1 MSEKWKSQFNGFIT
15 ILLRLGF
22 VAYLLFTFYPYITNP
37 GFESE
42 LPNWIMRWGLIILLG
57 ALFLLSMVLKRSD
70 FFRYGFFILLIAAA
84 FNLFLV
90 FLKPGSLSY
99 SLLHFYTI
107 ATAVY
112 FVSRDIRLEAG
123 TKRKHHK
130 THDKNH

>member
-1 MSEKWKSQFNGFIT
+1 MSETWKSKFSVLITFLLRIGFI
-15 ILLRLGF
+15 
-22 VAYLLFTFYPYITNP
+22 AYLIFTLYPFISNP

-42 LPNWIMRWGLIILLG
+42 FPNWIVRWGLIILLG
-57 ALFLLSMVLKRSD
+57 AIFLLAMVMKRSD
-70 FFRYGFFILLIAAA
+70 FFRYGFFIVLIAAS
-84 FNLFLV
+84 FNLLLV

-99 SLLHFYTI
+99 SLLHLYTI

-130 THDKNH
+130 SRDKNH

>member
-1 MSEKWKSQFNGFIT
+1 MSETWKSQFNRFIT

-22 VAYLLFTFYPYITNP
+22 IAYLIFTLYPYITNP

-42 LPNWIMRWGLIILLG
+42 FPNWIIRWSLIILLG
-57 ALFLLSMVLKRSD
+57 AIFLLAMVLKRSD

-84 FNLFLV
+84 FNLFMV

-99 SLLHFYTI
+99 SLLHFYAI

-123 TKRKHHK
+123 SKRKHHK
-130 THDKNH
+130 TRVKNH

>member
-1 MSEKWKSQFNGFIT
+1 MSETWKSQFNGFIT

-22 VAYLLFTFYPYITNP
+22 IAYLIFTLYPYITNP

-42 LPNWIMRWGLIILLG
+42 FPNWIIRWSLIILLG
-57 ALFLLSMVLKRSD
+57 AIFLLAMVLKRSD

-84 FNLFLV
+84 FNLFMV

-99 SLLHFYTI
+99 SLLHFYAI

-123 TKRKHHK
+123 SKRKHHK
-130 THDKNH
+130 TRDKNH

>member
-1 MSEKWKSQFNGFIT
+1 MSETWKSQFNGFIT

-22 VAYLLFTFYPYITNP
+22 IAYLIFTLYHYITNP

-42 LPNWIMRWGLIILLG
+42 FPNWIIRWSLIILLG
-57 ALFLLSMVLKRSD
+57 AIFLLAMVLKRSD

-84 FNLFLV
+84 FNLFMV

-99 SLLHFYTI
+99 SLLHFYAI

-123 TKRKHHK
+123 SKRKHHK
-130 THDKNH
+130 TRDKNH

>member
-1 MSEKWKSQFNGFIT
+1 MSETWKSQFNRFIT

-22 VAYLLFTFYPYITNP
+22 IAYLIFTLYPYITNP

-42 LPNWIMRWGLIILLG
+42 FPNWIIRWSLIILLG
-57 ALFLLSMVLKRSD
+57 AIFLLAMVLKRSD

-84 FNLFLV
+84 FNLFMV

-99 SLLHFYTI
+99 SLLHFYAI

-123 TKRKHHK
+123 SKRKHHK
-130 THDKNH
+130 TRDKNH